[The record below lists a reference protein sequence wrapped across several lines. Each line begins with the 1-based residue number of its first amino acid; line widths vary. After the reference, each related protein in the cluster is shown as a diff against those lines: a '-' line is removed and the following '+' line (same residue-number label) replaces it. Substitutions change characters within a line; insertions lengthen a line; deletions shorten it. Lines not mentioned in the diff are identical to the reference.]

1 VKNGIGASTVNI
13 HPQSAIEQIEAGVR
27 RALEEIAPP
36 AHRSLP
42 AQFRIETS
50 YTTSQEAY
58 RCAFYPGAQLIA
70 PRQVT
75 FTADNWF
82 EVLRF
87 FLFTL

>member
-1 VKNGIGASTVNI
+1 T
-13 HPQSAIEQIEAGVR
+13 AIEQIEAGVR
-27 RALEEIAPP
+27 QALQEITPP
-36 AHRSLP
+36 AGRSLP
-42 AQFRIETS
+42 AQFRIETC

-58 RCAFYPGAQLIA
+58 RCAFYPGAQLLA
-70 PRQVT
+70 PRQVA